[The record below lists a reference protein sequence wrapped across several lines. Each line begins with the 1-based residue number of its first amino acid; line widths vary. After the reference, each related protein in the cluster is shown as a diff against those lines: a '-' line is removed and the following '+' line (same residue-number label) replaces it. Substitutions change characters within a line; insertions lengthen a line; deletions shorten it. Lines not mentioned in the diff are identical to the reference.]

1 MHRFRLRHIL
11 ILILPLVMA
20 WLSAYL
26 SGASLEKGVIGP
38 LHIAMG
44 VSIILS
50 LLALFYHYWES
61 PFYWLVIVVIPIIY
75 AVLASLVLSSK
86 SSLIVQVIPN
96 LILAIGNLA
105 LLKYVFYDKT
115 MFRMR
120 TILISIGGAILLSVY
135 LAMVYILQRMKL
147 PEGFWSSTMISSL
160 FIYVFIGFGL
170 SFADLI
176 VIRGDVK
183 ELRKDG
189 ESDPQ
194 DDN

>member
-1 MHRFRLRHIL
+1 
-11 ILILPLVMA
+11 MA

-135 LAMVYILQRMKL
+135 LAMVYILQGMKL

-183 ELRKDG
+183 ELRQDG

>member
-11 ILILPLVMA
+11 VLILPLVMA

-135 LAMVYILQRMKL
+135 LAMVYILQGMKL